1 MRFNVD
7 PQGRITR
14 STCESPIA
22 PRRGPRASCVV
33 PRGPVAVPFGLWAS
47 RGCAARPVLMRRVS
61 VPRHFYENARRH
73 ENAITQ
79 AARPDTRPGHG
90 YRPHGRG
97 PHGPAALLRRANSQN
112 LPPPGHPQMTGPT
125 PSRHASTISG
135 VVGSRLSVSPYSDSA
150 PRGSRMAPR
159 PCILTPSTRVPHL
172 LLRVGCMS
180 RSALLTCSP
189 WSTVA
194 SPLRPSFS

>member
-1 MRFNVD
+1 M
-7 PQGRITR
+7 
-14 STCESPIA
+14 
-22 PRRGPRASCVV
+22 
-33 PRGPVAVPFGLWAS
+33 PRGPGSGAFRAFGL
-47 RGCAARPVLMRRVS
+47 RLGFGVRAARPVLMRRFGDRS
-61 VPRHFYENARRH
+61 RGIFMRTPAGMRTRSRKRRARTRGPAMATGAPR
-73 ENAITQ
+73 
-79 AARPDTRPGHG
+79 
-90 YRPHGRG
+90 RG
-97 PHGPAALLRRANSQN
+97 PHGPAALLRKANSQN